1 MAGVYIH
8 IPFCKKT
15 CSYCDF
21 YKTIAVDQIPEYLSA
36 VLVELEQR
44 QFYLEN
50 EIIETIYIGGG
61 TPSLLTTDQINHLI
75 SKVYEVFKISENCEI
90 TLEANPDDLT
100 FAYLK
105 DLAAST
111 RINRLSI
118 GIQSFREKD
127 LELLGRRHSAAQALQ
142 SISDA
147 REAGFD
153 NLSIDLIY
161 GIPGLNLEDWW
172 NNIEMAARVE
182 HVSAYHLTIEKGTR
196 LSHLVT
202 QGKVALPDDE
212 TSMLQFSVLQEVMSK
227 NGYDHYEISNFAKP
241 GYISKHNSNYWKGI
255 NYLGVGPSAHSYDG
269 KSRQWNVRNLNTY
282 FRAIEQNTP
291 YFEREI
297 LNEKDL
303 FNEYIMV
310 SLRTKWGINLPKIK
324 QEYGNAWSGHLL
336 RAMDPFVQS
345 GHLVIQEGVCK
356 MTPKG
361 WLISDYII
369 SNLFEA

>member
-21 YKTIAVDQIPEYLSA
+21 YKTIAIDQIPKYLSA
-36 VLVELEQR
+36 VLVELEQK
-44 QFYLEN
+44 QFYLGD

-75 SKVYEVFKISENCEI
+75 SKVYEVFNISENCEI
-90 TLEANPDDLT
+90 TLEANPDDLS
-100 FAYLK
+100 FVYLK
-105 DLAAST
+105 NLRTST

-118 GIQSFREKD
+118 GIQSFLEKD
-127 LELLGRRHSAAQALQ
+127 LELLNRRHSAAQALQ

-147 REAGFD
+147 RKAGFD

-161 GIPGLNLEDWW
+161 GIPGLNIDDWR

-196 LSHLVT
+196 LSHLVS
-202 QGKVALPDDE
+202 QGTVALPDDE
-212 TSMLQFSVLQEVMSK
+212 TCMMQFSVLQEVMSK
-227 NGYDHYEISNFAKP
+227 NGYNHYEISNFAKP

-282 FRAIEQNTP
+282 VRAIEQSTP

-297 LNEKDL
+297 LDEKDL

-310 SLRTKWGINLPKIK
+310 SLRTKWGINLQKIK

-336 RAMDPFVQS
+336 RAIDLFVQS
-345 GHLVIQEGVCK
+345 GHMVIQEEICK

-369 SNLFEA
+369 TNLFEA